1 MQWKSLSMRKL
12 DPFLLSLIIAIVL
25 ATLLPCH
32 GQGATLL
39 TDLTTFLIAIM
50 FFLQGARLK
59 PEAVLESA
67 RDWRIQGSVLACTFV
82 LFPLMGLGL
91 HALMPGLLK
100 QDMWLG
106 VLFLC
111 CLPSTVQSS
120 IALTSIARGNV
131 PASICAATLSNLAGI
146 VATPVLAGLIVQK
159 GNIWSGHAII
169 DIATQLLL
177 PFGLGQ
183 ILHKRLGAWAH
194 RNKKL
199 LSLSDR
205 GSIVL
210 VVYTAFSHAVVE
222 GIWHRVSLPD
232 LALTAGLDLVLLGLV
247 LVVSRF
253 MGKLFS
259 FNPESSISLMFCGSK
274 KSLAT
279 GVPMANILFPV
290 GTVGTV
296 VLPLMMYHQIQLF
309 ICTLLAR
316 HFARRP
322 KKKIPL

>member
-1 MQWKSLSMRKL
+1 MRKL
-12 DPFLLSLIIAIVL
+12 DPFLLSLICAIAL
-25 ATLLPCH
+25 ASLLPVSGRWATILHDLTLL
-32 GQGATLL
+32 
-39 TDLTTFLIAIM
+39 LIAFM
-50 FFLQGARLK
+50 FFLHGARLE
-59 PEAVLESA
+59 PRAVLESV
-67 RDWRIQGSVLACTFV
+67 RDWKLQSAVVVSTFAA
-82 LFPLMGLGL
+82 FPLLGL
-91 HALMPGLLK
+91 AFSAAWPGLLPA
-100 QDMWLG
+100 DLWRG

-146 VATPVLAGLIVQK
+146 LITPVLVTIVLHQS
-159 GNIWSGHAII
+159 SGISAMSVI

-183 ILHKRLGAWAH
+183 LLHTRLHRWAH

-210 VVYTAFSHAVVE
+210 VVYSAFSAAVVE
-222 GIWHRVSLPD
+222 GVWHRVSARD
-232 LALTAGLDLVLLGLV
+232 LITSAATDGVLLAIV
-247 LVVSRF
+247 LLLTSVVGRLLRLPRP
-253 MGKLFS
+253 GQ
-259 FNPESSISLMFCGSK
+259 ISLTLCGSK

-279 GVPMANILFPV
+279 GVPMANVLFPAA
-290 GTVGTV
+290 TVGTII
-296 VLPLMMYHQIQLF
+296 LPLMMYHQIQLF

-316 HFARRP
+316 HWSKRP
-322 KKKIPL
+322 EDPA

>member
-1 MQWKSLSMRKL
+1 MRKL
-12 DPFLLSLIIAIVL
+12 DPFLLSLIGAILL
-25 ATLLPCH
+25 ATFLPCY
-32 GQGATLL
+32 GKGAMVLSS
-39 TDLTTFLIAIM
+39 LTTLCIAIM
-50 FFLQGARLK
+50 FFLQGARLEPK
-59 PEAVLESA
+59 AVLESV
-67 RDWRIQGSVLACTFV
+67 RDWRLQGSVLGCTF
-82 LFPLMGLGL
+82 LMFPLLGIAL
-91 HALMPGLLK
+91 HALMPGVLK
-100 QDMWLG
+100 PDMWRG

-146 VATPVLAGLIVQK
+146 VATPILVTLVIQR
-159 GNIWSGHAII
+159 GNVWSGQAII

-183 ILHKRLGAWAH
+183 LLHTRIGDWAK

-232 LALTAGLDLVLLGLV
+232 LLITALFDTLLLALVLFL
-247 LVVSRF
+247 SRG
-253 MGKLFS
+253 MGRLAG
-259 FNPESSISLMFCGSK
+259 FNEASSISLMFCGSK

-279 GVPMANILFPV
+279 GVPMANILFPAA
-290 GTVGTV
+290 TVGTI
-296 VLPLMMYHQIQLF
+296 VLPLMMYHQVQLF
-309 ICTLLAR
+309 VCTLLAR
-316 HFARRP
+316 RFAAWSEP
-322 KKKIPL
+322 HPEA